1 MNEKQTS
8 IMKISEKGTGSQDR
22 FQEQW
27 VFICKNI
34 AGAFSAKKSV
44 MKNRSSYILISAIIL
59 IISVILIA
67 DKLLSTGPVQFIV
80 EGGKAVPVEGASYF
94 SLNEVIFFII
104 TAWFGGMSFLHI
116 ILYSMENE
124 TRKIKKENS
133 ELPENMSRA
142 SITIDLLEG
151 DEKKIFQNIV
161 NIDGILQRELIIK
174 TGFSEPKVSRLLDR
188 LEGKGLIVRQRDGMG
203 NRIFL
208 TR

>member
-1 MNEKQTS
+1 
-8 IMKISEKGTGSQDR
+8 
-22 FQEQW
+22 
-27 VFICKNI
+27 
-34 AGAFSAKKSV
+34 
-44 MKNRSSYILISAIIL
+44 MKNRNSYILISAIIL
-59 IISVILIA
+59 IVSVILIA

-124 TRKIKKENS
+124 TREIKNDIS
-133 ELPENMSRA
+133 EISEDRSGA
-142 SITIDLLEG
+142 TITIDRLEG
-151 DEKKIFQNIV
+151 DEKLLFGNIV
-161 NIDGILQRELIIK
+161 DIDGILQRELIQK

-208 TR
+208 IR